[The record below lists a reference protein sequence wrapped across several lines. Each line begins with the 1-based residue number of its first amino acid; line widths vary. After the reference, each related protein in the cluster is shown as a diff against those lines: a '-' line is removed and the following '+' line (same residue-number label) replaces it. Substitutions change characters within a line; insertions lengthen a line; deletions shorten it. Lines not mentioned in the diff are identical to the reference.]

1 MVVFAAGSILGLLNK
16 CISYRDRER
25 KEVIVNPYQ
34 LEIEELKKRAKAIRR
49 KIIVMNAESPAGG
62 HTGAD
67 LSQVEILTALYFRVL
82 NMAPN
87 RLDDAERD
95 IYIQS
100 KGHAAGGLYAVLS
113 EAGYFPDEWLKTY
126 QHNDSNL
133 PGHPVR
139 QKTPGVELNTG
150 ALGHGLPVAVG
161 LAIAAKQSGSQR
173 TIYAL
178 TGDGE
183 LAEGS
188 NWEAALVA
196 AHYKLDNLV
205 IINDKN
211 KLQLAG
217 YTADIMK
224 TDPLDDK
231 WRAFGLTVTECE
243 GNNMASV
250 VSALE
255 GLERKGK
262 PNVIIAHT
270 TKGAGVSFIEGKPE
284 WHHRVPKGDE
294 VAMGLKELSDV

>member
-1 MVVFAAGSILGLLNK
+1 M
-16 CISYRDRER
+16 
-25 KEVIVNPYQ
+25 NPFQ
-34 LEIEELKKRAKAIRR
+34 LDVEALESKARSVRR
-49 KIIVMNAESPAGG
+49 KIINLNANSPAGG

-67 LSQVEILTALYFRVL
+67 LSQVEIITALYFRFL
-82 NMAPN
+82 NCAPD
-87 RLDDAERD
+87 RIKDDNRD

-100 KGHAAGGLYAVLS
+100 KGHAVGGYYCVLA
-113 EAGYFPDEWLKTY
+113 EAGYFPEALLPSY

-139 QKTPGVELNTG
+139 QKTPGIELNTG

-161 LAIAAKQSGSQR
+161 LAIAAKRDNSDR
-173 TIYAL
+173 KVYVL

-196 AHYKLDNLV
+196 AHYQLDNLIV
-205 IINDKN
+205 INDKN

-217 YTADIMK
+217 ETASIMR

-231 WRAFGLTVTECE
+231 WNAFGFSVNYCD
-243 GNNMASV
+243 GNNMSSIV
-250 VSALE
+250 DTLE
-255 GLERKGK
+255 GLKPSGK
-262 PNVIIAHT
+262 PHVVIANTI
-270 TKGAGVSFIEGKPE
+270 KGAGVSFIAGRPE

-294 VAMGLKELSDV
+294 VALALEELSDV

>member
-1 MVVFAAGSILGLLNK
+1 M
-16 CISYRDRER
+16 
-25 KEVIVNPYQ
+25 NPYKCS
-34 LEIEELKKRAKAIRR
+34 IEELEKHAKSIRR
-49 KIIVMNAESPAGG
+49 KIVVLNANSPAGG

-67 LSQVEILTALYFRVL
+67 LSQVEIATALYFRVL
-82 NMAPN
+82 NCSPEMLN
-87 RLDDAERD
+87 DDERD

-100 KGHAAGGLYAVLS
+100 KGHAAGGYYSVLA
-113 EAGYFPDEWLKTY
+113 EAGYIPEEWLPTY
-126 QHNDSNL
+126 QHADSKL

-161 LAIAAKQSGSQR
+161 LAIAAKKNGSKR
-173 TIYAL
+173 KIYVV

-196 AHYKLDNLV
+196 AHYGLDNLV

-217 YTADIMK
+217 LTAEIMK
-224 TDPLDDK
+224 TDPLDEK
-231 WRAFGLTVTECE
+231 WKAFGMNVTECD
-243 GNNMASV
+243 GNDMASV
-250 VSALE
+250 VATLE
-255 GLERKGK
+255 GIQQQGK

-270 TKGAGVSFIEGKPE
+270 TKGAGISFIAGKPE
-284 WHHRVPKGDE
+284 WHHRVPKGEE
-294 VAMGLKELSDV
+294 VDIALKELADE